1 MALAVFGFRGLAAR
15 DSPNG
20 GGAMN
25 SAAMA
30 TNLLGR
36 AVRLRERPPGCKS
49 DEGTIALV
57 TIQGREVRFLVLV
70 DGRLVWVEDGEQLRV
85 LD

>member
-1 MALAVFGFRGLAAR
+1 
-15 DSPNG
+15 
-20 GGAMN
+20 MN
-25 SAAMA
+25 SASMA

-36 AVRLRERPPGCKS
+36 AVRLRERPPDCSS

-57 TIQGREVRFLVLV
+57 LIQGKEIHFLVLV
-70 DGRLVWVEDGEQLRV
+70 EGRLVRVEKAEQLCI

>member
-1 MALAVFGFRGLAAR
+1 
-15 DSPNG
+15 
-20 GGAMN
+20 MN

-36 AVRLRERPPGCKS
+36 AVRLRDRPPGCETN
-49 DEGTIALV
+49 EGTIALV
-57 TIQGREVRFLVLV
+57 TIQGSEVHFLVLV
-70 DGRLVWVEDGEQLRV
+70 DGRLVWVENGDQVRV

>member
-1 MALAVFGFRGLAAR
+1 
-15 DSPNG
+15 
-20 GGAMN
+20 MN
-25 SAAMA
+25 SASMA

-36 AVRLRERPPGCKS
+36 AVRLRDRPSDCPS

-57 TIQGREVRFLVLV
+57 LIRGQEIHFLVLV
-70 DGRLVWVEDGEQLRV
+70 EGRLVRVEGVEQLRV